1 MKNNNQNWYILA
13 GLALAL
19 LFVAII
25 FRPLFYI
32 LIILGGLLMIFG
44 ISFFIINFLWKL
56 GKTNTKDLD
65 IESSLERQLVQC
77 KEQILKNKSEIRDIQ
92 RAIDELESGFDNDL
106 ELLEKNRR
114 KSKQI
119 LAGFYKELELRKA
132 KMDFYQV
139 CKTKLQTL
147 SYNHNFSKE
156 LASKQQKLSELQED
170 HFDDIA
176 NMETFKTD
184 LEYNKHYMETIE
196 TLSLRMLESTSLD
209 SAQQLHLELKEI
221 TKELKRL

>member
-1 MKNNNQNWYILA
+1 MSRDNQNWYPLA
-13 GLALAL
+13 ALAVIF
-19 LFVAII
+19 LFTAII

-32 LIILGGLLMIFG
+32 LIIIGGFLLTLGVAFFLFNFIF
-44 ISFFIINFLWKL
+44 SLRKKKL
-56 GKTNTKDLD
+56 EELS
-65 IESSLERQLVQC
+65 IESSLERQMTQC
-77 KEQILKNKSEIRDIQ
+77 KEQIRKNKHEIKDIQ
-92 RAIDELESGFDNDL
+92 RAIDDLESSFDNKL
-106 ELLEKNRR
+106 ELLEKNRQ
-114 KSKQI
+114 KSKRI

-132 KMDFYQV
+132 KMDFYQTCQV
-139 CKTKLQTL
+139 KLDTL
-147 SYNHNFSKE
+147 NYNHNFSQE
-156 LASKQQKLSELQED
+156 LALKQQKLNELQED

-209 SAQQLHLELKEI
+209 SAQQLQLELKEI